1 LLARFR
7 VDETGTL
14 SEPAELTW
22 RLGEALLQADQVR
35 AHYGLPLTTEQQG
48 LDIEGIAALSD
59 DDLVLGL
66 RAPILGESEAPKDAV
81 ILRVRASEL
90 FSVVPGQSPSVRVA
104 RVRLSGKAGIRDLAA
119 LPDGRLVILSGSPQQ
134 QPSVLQELFLVT
146 PGEQPIW
153 PAQIIPTQITPPSSD
168 AKAEGIAVLRVSGRT
183 LSILVLFEN
192 AERDKP
198 VEHTIQLP

>member
-1 LLARFR
+1 M
-7 VDETGTL
+7 
-14 SEPAELTW
+14 
-22 RLGEALLQADQVR
+22 GEALLKADPVS
-35 AHYGLPLTTEQQG
+35 ANYGLLLTEEQKG
-48 LDIEGIAALSD
+48 LDIEGISALSD

-66 RAPILGESEAPKDAV
+66 RAPLLGGTDAV

-90 FSVVPGQSPSVRVA
+90 FSAASEQSPSVRVA
-104 RVRLSGKAGIRDLAA
+104 RVSLGGKAGIRDAVE
-119 LPDGRLVILSGSPQQ
+119 P
-134 QPSVLQELFLVT
+134 
-146 PGEQPIW
+146 PIW